1 MRTTLVRLIL
11 QHMLSYLKIKET
23 PKNKELINTL
33 QKGVSYI
40 RTLMIL
46 AQVLTVILAGVLVSS
61 IIYLVATHLL

>member
-1 MRTTLVRLIL
+1 
-11 QHMLSYLKIKET
+11 MLSYLKIKET